1 MGKQLKQYGILRPCV
16 TIKKLLTNNYSIC
29 NLPFYNSKYIKC
41 FQTFEDI
48 DLEWVR
54 RKENIDYGY
63 RNEFSSVKILDMI
76 NKHFK

>member
-54 RKENIDYGY
+54 RKENIEAVCFAHLACHG
-63 RNEFSSVKILDMI
+63 NGPA
-76 NKHFK
+76 